1 VDDIVNHLENVRDR
15 QQLKQSQPVVNVRQ
29 SSGNFLDEIKFSS
42 TSFPALVASSTNN
55 GESTSNS

>member
-15 QQLKQSQPVVNVRQ
+15 QQLKQSQHVVNARQ

-42 TSFPALVASSTNN
+42 TSFPALVGSSTN